1 MFATSD
7 KRTALVATDLATQS
21 PGTGW
26 PTIGMGR
33 DDQAK
38 KSNPIKPQR
47 HGLGCLGT
55 PAALYKTAAGSEV
68 RTVLVC
74 YCATYG
80 HLASCR
86 RA

>member
-1 MFATSD
+1 MIGQGEP
-7 KRTALVATDLATQS
+7 ATDLATQL

-47 HGLGCLGT
+47 HGVGCLGT
-55 PAALYKTAAGSEV
+55 PAALYKTAAGG
-68 RTVLVC
+68 RRRGLVMREEG
-74 YCATYG
+74 ASTKR
-80 HLASCR
+80 HLAC
-86 RA
+86 